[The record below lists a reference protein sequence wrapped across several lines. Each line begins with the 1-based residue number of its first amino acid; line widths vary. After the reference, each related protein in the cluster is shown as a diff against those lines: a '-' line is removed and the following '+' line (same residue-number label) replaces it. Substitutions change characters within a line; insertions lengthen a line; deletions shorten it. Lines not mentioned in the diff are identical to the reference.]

1 MIYSDIKL
9 SAESLRNQQ
18 NSYWSKFSQVAQ
30 VNLQLNRAIFRNQ
43 PFIDI
48 IFSEPMETKLKQK
61 LTKGTPPE
69 YNDGLGYTIVPL
81 VNKNGIAMKNG
92 YRISWAQEI

>member
-1 MIYSDIKL
+1 
-9 SAESLRNQQ
+9 
-18 NSYWSKFSQVAQ
+18 
-30 VNLQLNRAIFRNQ
+30 
-43 PFIDI
+43 
-48 IFSEPMETKLKQK
+48 METKLKQK